1 MELSWMPMISQSSFA
16 HGETWPAR
24 ARRLRA
30 LALVGFLAICCGGCS
45 QPAVRPPP
53 PTSLRAHGSA
63 DHFPTAAETMIRT
76 PSAQTK

>member
-1 MELSWMPMISQSSFA
+1 MIAQPELADGAAWR
-16 HGETWPAR
+16 AR
-24 ARRLRA
+24 ATQLGAGAFVA
-30 LALVGFLAICCGGCS
+30 LAFCCVGCS

-63 DHFPTAAETMIRT
+63 DHFPTAAETMVRT